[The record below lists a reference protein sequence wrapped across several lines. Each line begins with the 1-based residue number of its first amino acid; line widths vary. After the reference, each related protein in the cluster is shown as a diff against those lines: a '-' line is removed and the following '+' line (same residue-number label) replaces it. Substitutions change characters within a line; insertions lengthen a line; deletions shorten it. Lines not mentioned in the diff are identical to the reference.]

1 MAVTARRFARS
12 VDGVDGCA
20 DGRFF
25 RNGRSV
31 GLRDWRAVARRP
43 GPAPKSADVI
53 ALTGNR
59 GKLSAA
65 EIEARRAAEIKAT
78 PLRSDPPEGLSTHAR
93 TAWKELAP
101 ELERLKLLTVLDSP
115 SFFLACESYAIARS
129 ALEAMRPR
137 RRDGEI
143 DQRAKNTLA
152 LIEVDHAHGGQT
164 RKVPAATVF
173 FQASREFRS
182 WCAEF
187 GITPSS
193 RLKLRPAAGA
203 TPAGGGSSDGEGE
216 GPGFEFGY

>member
-1 MAVTARRFARS
+1 M
-12 VDGVDGCA
+12 G
-20 DGRFF
+20 
-25 RNGRSV
+25 
-31 GLRDWRAVARRP
+31 RRP

-53 ALTGNR
+53 DLTGNR
-59 GKLSAA
+59 GKLS
-65 EIEARRAAEIKAT
+65 AAEIKAT